1 MAALSRAKRL
11 PRLKSLLRTTGERER
26 QTPEQQ
32 ESILR
37 DWAESAG
44 LKIERHEHP
53 VM

>member
-1 MAALSRAKRL
+1 VAALSRAKRL